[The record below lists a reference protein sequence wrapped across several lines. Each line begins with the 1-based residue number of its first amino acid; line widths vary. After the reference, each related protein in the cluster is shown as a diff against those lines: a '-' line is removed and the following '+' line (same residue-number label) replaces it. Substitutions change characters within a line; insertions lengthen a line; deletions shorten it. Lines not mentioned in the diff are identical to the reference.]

1 MKLVRVITI
10 GLATVCGVAACGGG
24 SDSAAPTTPPAPMPT
39 AIVIDSNNAMAVA
52 GATADAALGS
62 DDIGDMADLAGL
74 VVSIP
79 GTVSSSGSMF
89 ALGKTTQGG
98 YVGMVSFVPIGPET
112 LPCAVSGTTTVSGD
126 IANPATLSINDVVR
140 ANFDMCV
147 DVPGQMMDG
156 MLEMTITNVDG
167 DLLTSEAI
175 LLGLRLVATGLS
187 VTADGETF
195 TASGDVGTT
204 IDSRTPPVVEG
215 SVFGDL
221 FSVSGMGR
229 SDTLRDYLTIYTEDT
244 STFPVMW
251 TTNAEGTAESSDFVG
266 AASYETLQTFEGI
279 GENYPHIGQ
288 LLITGANGATL
299 LLRTISDQ
307 VVEID
312 VNLDGMGD
320 PDETIVT
327 TWTEL
332 DP

>member
-1 MKLVRVITI
+1 MRLLQVMSVA
-10 GLATVCGVAACGGG
+10 LATACGVAACGGG
-24 SDSAAPTTPPAPMPT
+24 GGDTAGPAVPPAPIPT
-39 AIVIDSNNAMAVA
+39 AIDSSNAVAVA

-74 VVSIP
+74 VVNIP
-79 GTVSSSGSMF
+79 GTVSDSGGMF
-89 ALGKTTQGG
+89 AVSKTSQGG

-112 LPCAVSGTTTVSGD
+112 LPCAVSGMTTISGN
-126 IANPATLSINDVVR
+126 IANPATLSVNDVIT
-140 ANFDMCV
+140 ASFDMCV

-156 MLEMTITNVDG
+156 TLEMTVTNVDG
-167 DLLTSEAI
+167 DILTSENV

-187 VTADGETF
+187 ITADGETF

-204 IDSRTPPVVEG
+204 IDNRTPPIVEG
-215 SVFGDL
+215 SVFGDW

-251 TTNAEGTAESSDFVG
+251 TTNAEGVVESSDFVG
-266 AASYETLQTFEGI
+266 AASYETPLTFAGI
-279 GENYPHIGQ
+279 GDNYPDTGQ

-299 LLRTISDQ
+299 LLRTINNQD
-307 VVEID
+307 VEID
-312 VNLDGMGD
+312 VNLDGMGA

-327 TWTEL
+327 TWAEL